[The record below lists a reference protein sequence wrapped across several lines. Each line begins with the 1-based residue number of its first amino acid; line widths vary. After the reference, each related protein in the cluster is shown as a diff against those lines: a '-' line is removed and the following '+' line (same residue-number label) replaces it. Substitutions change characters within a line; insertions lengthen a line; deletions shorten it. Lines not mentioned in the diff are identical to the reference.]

1 MQNTEHEEN
10 FNAYTQTVFFPC
22 KVLYSYIKQLH
33 IPLDSCR
40 PILHCVKKKIRR
52 FQYIQLHTQFYSL
65 SKGSI
70 CKLSS
75 QFYCLSSH

>member
-40 PILHCVKKKIRR
+40 PILHCVKKKKSEDSST
-52 FQYIQLHTQFYSL
+52 FS
-65 SKGSI
+65 SI
-70 CKLSS
+70 HSS
-75 QFYCLSSH
+75 IL